1 MDIQICS
8 CCGKEIILEDNEYE
22 SIDGELYCSECV
34 EEHFGKCE
42 WCKEYVPADE
52 LAWYG
57 NILCCD
63 DCATNRWR
71 EMEDALGWR

>member
-1 MDIQICS
+1 MDIKICP

-22 SIDGELYCSECV
+22 EIDGELYCSECID
-34 EEHFGKCE
+34 EHFGKCE
-42 WCKEYVPADE
+42 WCNEWVTHDV

-63 DCATNRWR
+63 DCATHDWKRL
-71 EMEDALGWR
+71 EAAHGWR

>member
-1 MDIQICS
+1 MSETCP

-22 SIDGELYCSECV
+22 IINGELYCSECV

-42 WCKEYVPADE
+42 WCKEYVPRDE

-63 DCATNRWR
+63 DCAKDDWESMERALNWR
-71 EMEDALGWR
+71 